1 MLICIY
7 ICIYVCICV
16 CIYIYIY
23 IHRKTYICMYFVCMW
38 RERDRECVIIEAAFE
53 DVLKKR

>member
-1 MLICIY
+1 MY
-7 ICIYVCICV
+7 ICMYMCM
-16 CIYIYIY
+16 YIY

-38 RERDRECVIIEAAFE
+38 RERDREYVIIEAAFE